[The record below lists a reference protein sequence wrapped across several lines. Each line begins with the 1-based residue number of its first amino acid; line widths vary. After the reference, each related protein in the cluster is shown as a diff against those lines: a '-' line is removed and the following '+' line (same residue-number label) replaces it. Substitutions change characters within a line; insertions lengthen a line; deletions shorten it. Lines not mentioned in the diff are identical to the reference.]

1 MSRERLCF
9 QACCLIKFKIVQAM
23 NKKLFS
29 LLCAIITSIL
39 WGSAFVAQDMGMDYI
54 GPYTFSVGRFLIGF
68 LTLLPFFFIFEFKK
82 IIIVNIDKKQIA
94 YYLFFLGFVLAIGQA
109 LQQISL
115 IYTDVAN
122 TGVFTVMYV
131 LVVPVISYF
140 IFSKKFHWSIWPA
153 VVFCLIGGLLLSEL
167 KNTSV
172 RLGDSLGILSAF
184 CWGIHIILIRK
195 TIDIFNYP
203 ITIAMSQCLIG
214 CLILI
219 LPMYFFE
226 TPTLSNILKDSYEI
240 LYVGVLSSALAFLLQ
255 TYSLQNI
262 SPAPA
267 AIIFSLEGVVA
278 AILAWLILD
287 QFLNEIKILGIF
299 LILSAVIFSQLMP
312 IYDKRRYGRN

>member
-1 MSRERLCF
+1 MD
-9 QACCLIKFKIVQAM
+9 
-23 NKKLFS
+23 KKTFS
-29 LLCAIITSIL
+29 LICAIITSIL
-39 WGSAFVAQDMGMDYI
+39 WGSAFVAQDMGMDFI
-54 GPYTFSVGRFLIGF
+54 GPHTFNVGRFLVGF

-82 IIIVNIDKKQIA
+82 INFNKINKKKVA
-94 YYLFFLGFVLAIGQA
+94 YFLFFLGFILAIGQE

-122 TGVFTVMYV
+122 TGVFTVFYV

-140 IFSKKFHWSIWPA
+140 IFSKKMHWSIWPA
-153 VVFCLIGGLLLSEL
+153 VLVCLIGGLLLSEL

-184 CWGIHIILIRK
+184 CWGVHILLIKK
-195 TIDIFNYP
+195 TIDFFNYP
-203 ITIAMSQCLIG
+203 ITIAMSQCLVAFV
-214 CLILI
+214 ILI
-219 LPMYFFE
+219 LPMYLFE
-226 TPTLSNILKDSYEI
+226 DPSINNILKDSYEI
-240 LYVGVLSSALAFLLQ
+240 IYVGVLSSGLAFLLQ

-267 AIIFSLEGVVA
+267 AIVFSLEGVFA
-278 AILAWLILD
+278 AIFAWLILD

-312 IYDKRRYGRN
+312 IYGKKRYG

>member
-1 MSRERLCF
+1 MD
-9 QACCLIKFKIVQAM
+9 
-23 NKKLFS
+23 KKLFS
-29 LLCAIITSIL
+29 LVCAIVTSLL
-39 WGSAFVAQDMGMDYI
+39 WGSAFVAQDMGMAFI
-54 GPYTFSVGRFLIGF
+54 GPYTFSVGRFFIGF

-82 IIIVNIDKKQIA
+82 IKKLNIKKKRVA
-94 YYLFFLGFVLAIGQA
+94 YYIFYLGVVLGLGQA

-131 LVVPVISYF
+131 LIVPLISYLV
-140 IFSKKFHWSIWPA
+140 FSKKIHWSVWPA
-153 VVFCLIGGLLLSEL
+153 VIFCVVGGLLLSEI

-184 CWGIHIILIRK
+184 CWAVHIILIRK
-195 TIDIFNYP
+195 IIEFFNYP
-203 ITIAMSQCLIG
+203 ITIAMSQCLVG

-219 LPMYFFE
+219 LPMYLFE
-226 TPTLSNILKDSYEI
+226 TPTFSNILKDSYEI
-240 LYVGVLSSALAFLLQ
+240 LYVGILSSAVAFLLQ

-267 AIIFSLEGVVA
+267 AIIFSLEGVFA
-278 AILAWLILD
+278 AIFAWLILD

-299 LILSAVIFSQLMP
+299 LILSAVILSQIIP
-312 IYDKRRYGRN
+312 IYDKKKYERN

>member
-1 MSRERLCF
+1 MLRQRLCL

-23 NKKLFS
+23 NKKSFS
-29 LLCAIITSIL
+29 LVCAIVTSIL
-39 WGSAFVAQDMGMDYI
+39 WGSAFVAQDMGMDFI
-54 GPYTFSVGRFLIGF
+54 GPYTFSVGRFLVGF
-68 LTLLPFFFIFEFKK
+68 LSLLPFFFIFELKK
-82 IIIVNIDKKQIA
+82 IRIKKINKKKVV
-94 YYLFFLGFVLAIGQA
+94 YFLFFLGFILATGQA

-115 IYTDVAN
+115 IYTNVAN
-122 TGVFTVMYV
+122 TGVFTIFYV
-131 LVVPVISYF
+131 LVVPIISYF
-140 IFSKKFHWSIWPA
+140 IFSKKIHWSVWPA
-153 VVFCLIGGLLLSEL
+153 VVFCLIGGLLLSEF
-167 KNTSV
+167 KNASV
-172 RLGDSLGILSAF
+172 RLGDLLGILSAL
-184 CWGIHIILIRK
+184 CWGVHIILIKK

-203 ITIAMSQCLIG
+203 ITIAMSQCFIG
-214 CLILI
+214 CIILI

-226 TPTLSNILKDSYEI
+226 TPTFNNILKDSYEI

-287 QFLNEIKILGIF
+287 QFLNDIKILGIF

-312 IYDKRRYGRN
+312 IYDKKRYGRN

>member
-1 MSRERLCF
+1 M
-9 QACCLIKFKIVQAM
+9 AV
-23 NKKLFS
+23 
-29 LLCAIITSIL
+29 
-39 WGSAFVAQDMGMDYI
+39 
-54 GPYTFSVGRFLIGF
+54 
-68 LTLLPFFFIFEFKK
+68 
-82 IIIVNIDKKQIA
+82 
-94 YYLFFLGFVLAIGQA
+94 GQA

-122 TGVFTVMYV
+122 TGVFTVFYV

-140 IFSKKFHWSIWPA
+140 IFSKKMHWSIWPA
-153 VVFCLIGGLLLSEL
+153 VILCLMGGFLLSEL
-167 KNTSV
+167 NNTSV
-172 RLGDSLGILSAF
+172 RLGDSLGILSAV
-184 CWGIHIILIRK
+184 CWGIHIILIKK
-195 TIDIFNYP
+195 TINIFNYP
-203 ITIAMSQCLIG
+203 ITIAMSQCFIG

-219 LPMYFFE
+219 LPMCLFE
-226 TPTLSNILKDSYEI
+226 TPTFTNVLKDSYEI

-278 AILAWLILD
+278 AVLAWLILD

-312 IYDKRRYGRN
+312 IYDKKRYGRN

>member
-1 MSRERLCF
+1 
-9 QACCLIKFKIVQAM
+9 M
-23 NKKLFS
+23 NKKSFS
-29 LLCAIITSIL
+29 LVCAIVTSIL
-39 WGSAFVAQDMGMDYI
+39 WGSAFVAQDMGMDFI
-54 GPYTFSVGRFLIGF
+54 GPYTFSVGRFLVGF
-68 LTLLPFFFIFEFKK
+68 LSLLPFFFIFELKK
-82 IIIVNIDKKQIA
+82 IRIKKINKKKVV
-94 YYLFFLGFVLAIGQA
+94 YFLFFLGFILATGQA

-115 IYTDVAN
+115 IYTNVAN
-122 TGVFTVMYV
+122 TGVFTIFYV
-131 LVVPVISYF
+131 LVVPIISYF
-140 IFSKKFHWSIWPA
+140 IFSKKIHWSIWPA

-167 KNTSV
+167 KNASV
-172 RLGDSLGILSAF
+172 RLGDLLGILSAL
-184 CWGIHIILIRK
+184 CWGVHIILIKK

-203 ITIAMSQCLIG
+203 ITIAMSQCFIG
-214 CLILI
+214 CIILI

-226 TPTLSNILKDSYEI
+226 TPTFNNILKDSYEI

-287 QFLNEIKILGIF
+287 QFLNDIKILGIF

-312 IYDKRRYGRN
+312 IYDKKRYGRN